1 MAEAL
6 VADLCE
12 KLGIRERDP
21 KTLPGLTLAYIG
33 DCVFEIFVRTSLV
46 ESGLNHVSDLNR
58 IATRLVSAKA
68 QAAFMKTIEDS
79 LSEDER
85 DAYRRGKNCNSTS
98 IPKSA
103 TRVEYHTATGLEAL
117 IGYLFLE
124 GKKERIF
131 ELCEPL
137 LKEATGGKGPA

>member
-6 VADLCE
+6 VCDLCE
-12 KLGIRERDP
+12 KLGIKERDP
-21 KTLPGLTLAYIG
+21 KALPGLTLAYIG
-33 DCVFEIFVRTSLV
+33 DCVFEIVVRSTLV

-58 IATRLVSAKA
+58 IATRVVSAKA
-68 QAAFMKTIEDS
+68 QAAFAKTIEDS
-79 LSEDER
+79 LEDDER
-85 DAYRRGKNCNSTS
+85 DVYRRGKNANSTS

-103 TRVEYHTATGLEAL
+103 SRVEYHTATGFEAL

-131 ELCEPL
+131 EICEPL
-137 LKEATGGKGPA
+137 LKEAIAKKKS